1 MTSTPTLFCVFR
13 RENRHKAEIDEE
25 YNKYKGPRMV
35 REYKDIPNIF
45 TFNQI
50 YVLSNGMPA
59 KLGARSSGSGFFFEW
74 PRKATDG

>member
-1 MTSTPTLFCVFR
+1 
-13 RENRHKAEIDEE
+13 
-25 YNKYKGPRMV
+25 MV